1 MDGHD
6 IERVASDYRNEC
18 DIGINYFKT
27 VSHEVKIRRF
37 KMLKA
42 LKHQRERE
50 REREREW
57 SPLGIQ
63 ERRQALGNLPP
74 RLPKGGQR
82 YSRNIGGDSYGC

>member
-1 MDGHD
+1 
-6 IERVASDYRNEC
+6 
-18 DIGINYFKT
+18 
-27 VSHEVKIRRF
+27 
-37 KMLKA
+37 MLKA

-50 REREREW
+50 REREG

-82 YSRNIGGDSYGC
+82 YSLIGGDSYGC